1 MSSSKS
7 TARKVINMTREA
19 VRQQNEET
27 AWKLVHSHLSA
38 LRTIVDKDSNR
49 TQQSD
54 SYELYRNWYF
64 QVKSELYSIR
74 LPHNHKLYQVLEQ
87 FHNNALYNKYP
98 NRSLAYQQ
106 LSSCVH
112 ARVKL

>member
-1 MSSSKS
+1 MSSIQSI
-7 TARKVINMTREA
+7 RKVINMTREA

-27 AWKLVHSHLSA
+27 AWKLVHSHLST
-38 LRTIVDKDSNR
+38 LRKIVDKDANR
-49 TQQSD
+49 TQNSD
-54 SYELYRNWYF
+54 NYELYRNWYF
-64 QVKSELYSIR
+64 QVTSEVNSLR
-74 LPHNHKLYQVLEQ
+74 LPHNHKLYQVLDQ

-98 NRSLAYQQ
+98 NRCLAYQQ